1 MARCRFLVACLGA
14 IPFALAGCAGTGK
27 APENVVSVSEVRADV
42 RVGAARSF
50 EHCTWYP
57 GAAGFSRSSLP
68 ARPLGQLVLREDA
81 LLWGDYDMARSV
93 FRVARRLPFSQV
105 QAVYLA
111 QRGEQNMLVVESAN
125 GALDSFAIEHPPG
138 QGVRT
143 AQPDPAATREAWRF
157 LRTLL
162 GL

>member
-1 MARCRFLVACLGA
+1 MSRCRLPAAWLAAMVSALG
-14 IPFALAGCAGTGK
+14 GCAGAGK
-27 APENVVSVSEVRADV
+27 TPENVMSVSEVSADV
-42 RVGAARSF
+42 RLGAARSF

-57 GAAGFSRSSLP
+57 GAAGFSRSILA

-81 LLWGDYDMARSV
+81 LLWGDYDMAKSV
-93 FRVARRLPFSQV
+93 FRVARRIPFDQV
-105 QAVYLA
+105 QAVHLA

-125 GALDSFAIEHPPG
+125 GALDSFAIEHPPR
-138 QGVRT
+138 QGVKT
-143 AQPDPAATREAWRF
+143 AQPDPAATREAWGF